1 MRKTRFTT
9 RLFSVLMAAL
19 LTVGTIGYSVNAE
32 ETSNSQTEGTEATT
46 ALKEE
51 KTEATTET
59 TTEEKTEA
67 TTETTTEE
75 KTEATTETVTE
86 EKTEAVT
93 ETTTEAKRVM
103 KRNAAAPAN
112 STGSTDSSAGSSE
125 SSTGESGSTTPD
137 TGKVDLNSDKI
148 EVKFKE
154 ADKKYVYTG
163 SAITPEIV
171 VTEKVKDAQG
181 KEEIVT
187 LTKDKEYTVKYESN
201 VDSAAK
207 SQTSAK
213 VIVEA
218 KDTAKYTGTKSLDFN
233 IEQKDISDYD
243 MKMEDKDKV
252 YRGTEIN
259 ADVNLYHG
267 KKKLTRATDY
277 RVQDY
282 TNNLNVGTASAKV
295 TGIGN
300 YKGERMT
307 YFKIAAKNINELAIS
322 PNFEEL
328 TYKWDGKYKT
338 PKVTLTFDATGKK
351 GVFVERR
358 TLQQGVDYDVV
369 YEDNKKVGTAGV
381 MIVGKGNFGG
391 SRVETF
397 KIRPEK
403 TRLRKLEKGRKMV
416 KATWVEKTKQVTG
429 YVVQI
434 STKKDFSSSVKK
446 YKVKKKI
453 TSKTFKG
460 LKSRKKY
467 FVRVRTYKNVSGI
480 NYYSGWSNVMKIKTR

>member
-32 ETSNSQTEGTEATT
+32 ETSNSQTEGTEVTT

-51 KTEATTET
+51 KAEVTTET

-67 TTETTTEE
+67 TAETTTETVIEE
-75 KTEATTETVTE
+75 KTEAATE
-86 EKTEAVT
+86 EKKMVKE
-93 ETTTEAKRVM
+93 
-103 KRNAAAPAN
+103 NAIATD
-112 STGSTDSSAGSSE
+112 STNATDSSAGSST
-125 SSTGESGSTTPD
+125 SSATTGSSAGSTGESGSTTPD
-137 TGKVDLNSDKI
+137 EGKVDLGSDKI
-148 EVKFKE
+148 AVTFKE

-171 VTEKVKDAQG
+171 VKETVKDEQG
-181 KEEIVT
+181 KEKIVT
-187 LTKDKEYTVKYESN
+187 LTRDQDYTVKYEDN
-201 VDSAAK
+201 VDAMAK
-207 SQTSAK
+207 SKKSAEI
-213 VIVEA
+213 IVEA
-218 KDTAKYTGTKSLDFN
+218 KDTTKYTGTKSLTFD

-243 MKMEDKDKV
+243 MKMDDKDKV
-252 YRGTEIN
+252 YRGTAIN
-259 ADVNLYHG
+259 ADVNLYQG

-277 RVQDY
+277 RVHDY
-282 TNNLNVGTASAKV
+282 VNNINVGTASAKV

-300 YKGERMT
+300 YKGERT
-307 YFKIAAKNINELAIS
+307 TNFKIAAKNINELAIS

-328 TYKWDGKYKT
+328 SYKWDGNYKT
-338 PKVTLTFDATGKK
+338 PKVTLTFDATGKE
-351 GVFVERR
+351 GVFVECR
-358 TLQQGVDYDVV
+358 TLQQGVDYEVV

-397 KIRPEK
+397 RIRPEK
-403 TRLRKLEKGRKMV
+403 TRLRKLEKGGKMI

-453 TSKTFKG
+453 TTKTFKG
-460 LKSRKKY
+460 LKSGKKY
-467 FVRVRTYKNVSGI
+467 YVRVRTYKNVSGI
-480 NYYSGWSNVMKIKTR
+480 NYYSGWSNVMKIKAR

>member
-32 ETSNSQTEGTEATT
+32 ETSNSQTEGTEVTT

-51 KTEATTET
+51 KAEVTTET

-67 TTETTTEE
+67 TAETTTETVIEE
-75 KTEATTETVTE
+75 KTEAATEKKKMVKE
-86 EKTEAVT
+86 
-93 ETTTEAKRVM
+93 
-103 KRNAAAPAN
+103 NAIATD
-112 STGSTDSSAGSSE
+112 STNATDSSAGSSAG
-125 SSTGESGSTTPD
+125 STGESGSTTPD
-137 TGKVDLNSDKI
+137 EGQVDLGGDTI
-148 EVKFKE
+148 EVNFKE

-171 VTEKVKDAQG
+171 VKETVKDEQG
-181 KEEIVT
+181 NEETVT
-187 LTKDKEYTVKYESN
+187 LTRDQDYTVKYENN
-201 VDSAAK
+201 VDAAAK
-207 SQTSAK
+207 SGTSAK
-213 VIVEA
+213 IIVEA
-218 KDTAKYTGTKSLDFN
+218 KDTTKYKGTKSLTFA

-252 YRGTEIN
+252 YRGTAIN
-259 ADVNLYHG
+259 ADVNLYQG

-277 RVQDY
+277 RVHDY
-282 TNNLNVGTASAKV
+282 VNNINVGTASAKV

-300 YKGERMT
+300 YKGERT
-307 YFKIAAKNINELAIS
+307 TNFKIAAKNINELAIS

-328 TYKWDGKYKT
+328 SYKWDGNYKT
-338 PKVTLTFDATGKK
+338 PKVTLTFDATGKE

-358 TLQQGVDYDVV
+358 TLQQGVDYEVV

-397 KIRPEK
+397 RIRPEK
-403 TRLRKLEKGRKMV
+403 TRLRKLEKGRKMI

-453 TSKTFKG
+453 TTKTFKG
-460 LKSRKKY
+460 LKSGKKY
-467 FVRVRTYKNVSGI
+467 YVRVRTYKNVSGI
-480 NYYSGWSNVMKIKTR
+480 NYYSGWSNVMKIKAR